1 MVTHTVRLVGNI
13 YKMASSCSQM
23 EESRSSFKIVTGKRL
38 LGRSRRRWED
48 NIGMDLKEIG
58 INRRNW
64 VFYPLSI

>member
-23 EESRSSFKIVTGKRL
+23 EESRSSFKMVTGKRL

-48 NIGMDLKEIG
+48 NIKVELKEIVT
-58 INRRNW
+58 NTRN
-64 VFYPLSI
+64 